1 MKVGFVALIGKP
13 NVGKSTLLNTV
24 VGQHIAI
31 VSDKAQTTRRRM
43 LGIAT
48 TDSYQIVFVDT
59 PGVHEPHTH
68 LGKILNETAREA
80 TIDVDMILVVV
91 DASVAPSKEDEAIA
105 SMLKAIGALKK
116 DEAGRWV
123 AQPKVE
129 LCLNKMDLLKA
140 ENVVDHVEGYCAM
153 FGTASYML
161 TSLTKHQNVD
171 KLVDLILQQLPEGE
185 PAFDQDALTDTP
197 MRVLAAELVREKALR
212 LTRQEVP
219 HALASVVDTWEED
232 PDTGMVNILCSIV
245 VEKPGQKAILIGRG
259 GSMLKRIGTE
269 ARLEIEELL
278 GQKVYLELFVKV
290 REEWRQNPRMLRD
303 LEFLP

>member
-1 MKVGFVALIGKP
+1 MKVGYVALIGKP

-48 TDSYQIVFVDT
+48 TADYQIVFVDT
-59 PGVHEPHTH
+59 PGIHEPHTH

-105 SMLKAIGALKK
+105 SMLKATGALKK
-116 DEAGRWV
+116 DDGGDWV
-123 AQPKVE
+123 ALPKVE

-140 ENVVDHVEGYCAM
+140 ENVVDHVDGYCTL
-153 FGTASYML
+153 FGTDKYML
-161 TSLTKHQNVD
+161 TSLTKHQNVE
-171 KLVDLILQQLPEGE
+171 KLIELVLQQLPEGE
-185 PAFDQDALTDTP
+185 LIYDEDELTDTP

-219 HALASVVDTWEED
+219 HALASVVDNWEED
-232 PDTGMVNILCSIV
+232 PDTGMVNILCSII
-245 VEKPGQKAILIGRG
+245 VEKPGQKAILIGKG

-269 ARLEIEELL
+269 ARLEIEELV

-290 REEWRQNPRMLRD
+290 RAEWRQNPRMLRD
-303 LEFLP
+303 LEYIP